1 MEKSENMKLDRL
13 SVAQM
18 LQEHPIKNEQE
29 GYRQRYLWVLDYVVR
44 KYSTEDDW
52 ANAALTLYRSVLLDG
67 KEPEHTE
74 RGLPKNL
81 KVVTA
86 TKFRAF
92 KFFSYRY
99 CLLADC
105 IFIAAFSDREKGKKI
120 FAELEALYRK
130 RYRKKLREVFEF
142 LYGAEN
148 SLKGI
153 SQLEYFRDCWTKN
166 RAFQQQVPIKVL
178 ITATMSAGKSTLLN
192 ALAGKKVNKTQNEAC
207 TAKIHSIFNKPYEDG
222 FSYEWDGALNLNAG
236 LEDLMDDSVDNQTE
250 YISVGTFF
258 RSCFPET
265 RRVWLIDTPGV
276 NSADNVEH
284 KIITEKL
291 IRETDPDMV
300 ICVLN
305 GQAIGTDDERKHLLF
320 LKEQC
325 RCRILFV
332 INKVD
337 SYRKNEDSIRQTLE
351 TTRKELEKVG
361 FQSPCVVPVSA
372 YAAFLAKQAYWGEP
386 MEEEEAD
393 DMERLAHKLK
403 RDAFRLD
410 VLYPKESAGPDL
422 SADCSEAEQ
431 LMLHSGILNLENMI
445 YHIKEQ

>member
-120 FAELEALYRK
+120 FAELEALYQK

-305 GQAIGTDDERKHLLF
+305 GQAIGTDDERKHLVTVRMF
-320 LKEQC
+320 MCMAQTRRSQNC
-325 RCRILFV
+325 CG
-332 INKVD
+332 
-337 SYRKNEDSIRQTLE
+337 SIR
-351 TTRKELEKVG
+351 
-361 FQSPCVVPVSA
+361 SA
-372 YAAFLAKQAYWGEP
+372 SRRASMYWSTST
-386 MEEEEAD
+386 
-393 DMERLAHKLK
+393 
-403 RDAFRLD
+403 
-410 VLYPKESAGPDL
+410 V
-422 SADCSEAEQ
+422 
-431 LMLHSGILNLENMI
+431 
-445 YHIKEQ
+445 

>member
-81 KVVTA
+81 KVATA

-120 FAELEALYRK
+120 FAELEALYQK

-166 RAFQQQVPIKVL
+166 RAFQQQVPVKILV
-178 ITATMSAGKSTLLN
+178 TATMSAGKSTLIN
-192 ALAGKKVNKTQNEAC
+192 ALTGKKVNKTQNEAC
-207 TAKIHSIFNKPYEDG
+207 TAKIHSICNKPYEDG
-222 FSYEWDGALNLNAG
+222 FSYEWDGKLNLNASPD
-236 LEDLMDDSVDNQTE
+236 DLMEDSNE
-250 YISVGTFF
+250 NMSSMISVGTFF
-258 RSCFPET
+258 RTLSPAA
-265 RRVWLIDTPGV
+265 RRVWLLDTPGV
-276 NSADNVEH
+276 NSATNTEH
-284 KIITEKL
+284 KSISEKMIQEAEPDLL
-291 IRETDPDMV
+291 IYL
-300 ICVLN
+300 LN
-305 GQAIGTDDERKHLLF
+305 GEAIGTDDEKRHLLF
-320 LKEQC
+320 IKEHC
-325 RCRILFV
+325 KCRIFFV
-332 INKVD
+332 VNKVD
-337 SYRKNEDSIRQTLE
+337 SYRKNEDSIVQTIAD
-351 TTRKELEKVG
+351 TKKDLEKVG
-361 FQSPCVVPVSA
+361 FKSPCVVPVSA
-372 YAAFLAKQAYWGEP
+372 YAAYLAKSVYWN
-386 MEEEEAD
+386 EAMDDDEMD
-393 DMERLAHKLK
+393 DMERLDRKLK
-403 RDAFRLD
+403 RAEFRLD
-410 VLYPKESAGPDL
+410 SFYPDFSRPSWISDEGG
-422 SADCSEAEQ
+422 EAEQ

-445 YHIKEQ
+445 YQVGEK